1 MEQTLYSKLNL
12 ISANTNEI
20 SVRNF
25 KYLQKHN
32 IWT

>member
-20 SVRNF
+20 SVRILDIY
-25 KYLQKHN
+25 K
-32 IWT
+32 T